1 MLSSVNKIHV
11 KAVLF
16 ILVIILSGCSGNK
29 KNNDSDF
36 SRDQLVDSLKRTI
49 VTQNDSIVKLTQVI
63 DNQSDSI
70 LKLNGGVR
78 ADEYWENAV
87 PKDSLPKK

>member
-16 ILVIILSGCSGNK
+16 ILVIVLSGCSGNK

-36 SRDQLVDSLKRTI
+36 SCDQLVDSLKRTI

-87 PKDSLPKK
+87 PKDSLPNK